1 MSDFINI
8 LNPIKLFF
16 LSLFETGKQE
26 KENFL
31 KLSLTML
38 STIIILILI
47 NFVIYSIYPDNS
59 EALKIQAKEIIRP
72 FLHLWLWPEP
82 IEQLQFLISLIS
94 IPPLMFCSIKIF
106 SSKFFSKISIT
117 NSMYFLNV
125 VLSFS
130 FLVILF
136 YLAFKFDDPNGIS
149 RAYLE
154 IVKECNCSFIFDIR
168 VTYKAMTTELRFLL
182 TLIFFP
188 VITYYIFNGLPKKY
202 KKIINWVFYSLILFF
217 LLSMFLLSICNRDNY
232 LGNYV
237 HFNSVL
243 YSIAQVQQG
252 KALLADFTTQY
263 GLYAH
268 FLYPFFK
275 LISLNVISFSMA
287 MSALTVASFSLLF
300 FGLRKIISNNLVVF
314 FTFLAIIYFG
324 YFYYLFNGNFDFY
337 YQYKSIRMIFPAIIL
352 FSVFTYILNPKKILY
367 LLIIFISSLSI
378 LWNFDS
384 GIICFLSFYIY
395 ILYERL
401 PGSNL
406 RSFAK
411 EFIKHTI
418 ISVTI
423 LSFTFFLF
431 SIIIYLQSNSFPNWS
446 LFLKFPILFGMTGFS
461 SLPMPIFHTWNL
473 VFLVYLYGIYVGL
486 NSILLN
492 KKIILDRVAFFVAI
506 FGFGIASYYLN
517 RSQDLNLLQTLYPS
531 IILLGIFLS
540 KILDRSNRDNLFKI
554 KNFLMVIIISFILVA
569 IFFQMLQPIKIINT
583 LTTRIPD
590 IINNKLTDQSVS
602 DGVALINFNS
612 KPNDQVVIISD
623 QDSVVYLETKTSS
636 AFSLPGLNEMAAK
649 SDWDIFNNSLLN
661 NNSFKVFLDSPDPKS
676 KYVKIFDPKS
686 KYVKILKDHYYLDD
700 WFGRWRMFVPKK
712 YALISQPGI
721 KATASYSSFCPNNSK
736 NCNSTVKNFLPIE
749 NLPKNNKY
757 IKVDFNLSEPITLQ
771 SILLNIII
779 DSHYAG
785 TVTTLPVEGI
795 WNIGI
800 LDHNNKQFVNTDA
813 RLEHLDY
820 EVNESFSV
828 LISDYSNYMK
838 TCEPFNIELIYNDNQ
853 KLKVRASCK

>member
-8 LNPIKLFF
+8 LNTIKLFF

-59 EALKIQAKEIIRP
+59 EALKIQAKEIIMP
-72 FLHLWLWPEP
+72 SNHLWLWPEP

-117 NSMYFLNV
+117 NSMHFLNV
-125 VLSFS
+125 VLSLS

-154 IVKECNCSFIFDIR
+154 IIKECNCSFIFDIR
-168 VTYKAMTTELRFLL
+168 VTFKAMTTELRFLL

-275 LISLNVISFSMA
+275 LINVNVISFSMT
-287 MSALTVASFSLLF
+287 MSAITLASFSLIF

-324 YFYYLFNGNFDFY
+324 YFYYLFNGDFDFY

-431 SIIIYLQSNSFPNWS
+431 SIIIYLQSNSLPNWS
-446 LFLKFPILFGMTGFS
+446 LFLKFSILFGMTGFS

-517 RSQDLNLLQTLYPS
+517 RSHDFNFLQTLYPS

-554 KNFLMVIIISFILVA
+554 KNFLMVIIISFILVT

-583 LTTRIPD
+583 LTPRIPD

-602 DGVALINFNS
+602 DGVALINSNS
-612 KPNDQVVIISD
+612 KPNDQVVIISN
-623 QDSVVYLETKTSS
+623 QDSVAFLETKTSS
-636 AFSLPGLNEMAAK
+636 AFSLPGSSEMWDK

-661 NNSFKVFLDSPDPKS
+661 NNSFKVYLSDTH
-676 KYVKIFDPKS
+676 DPKS

-712 YALISQPGI
+712 APISQPGI
-721 KATASYSSFCPNNSK
+721 KATASYSLFCPNNAK
-736 NCNSTVKNFLPIE
+736 NCNSTVKNFLPVE

-820 EVNESFSV
+820 EVKESFSV
-828 LISDYSNYMK
+828 LISDYSNYIK

>member
-1 MSDFINI
+1 
-8 LNPIKLFF
+8 
-16 LSLFETGKQE
+16 
-26 KENFL
+26 
-31 KLSLTML
+31 
-38 STIIILILI
+38 
-47 NFVIYSIYPDNS
+47 
-59 EALKIQAKEIIRP
+59 
-72 FLHLWLWPEP
+72 
-82 IEQLQFLISLIS
+82 
-94 IPPLMFCSIKIF
+94 
-106 SSKFFSKISIT
+106 
-117 NSMYFLNV
+117 
-125 VLSFS
+125 
-130 FLVILF
+130 
-136 YLAFKFDDPNGIS
+136 
-149 RAYLE
+149 
-154 IVKECNCSFIFDIR
+154 
-168 VTYKAMTTELRFLL
+168 
-182 TLIFFP
+182 
-188 VITYYIFNGLPKKY
+188 
-202 KKIINWVFYSLILFF
+202 
-217 LLSMFLLSICNRDNY
+217 MFLLSICNRDNY
-232 LGNYV
+232 LGDYM

-243 YSIAQVQQG
+243 YSITQVQQG
-252 KALLADFTTQY
+252 KVLLADFTTQY

-300 FGLRKIISNNLVVF
+300 FGLRKIISNNLVMF

-324 YFYYLFNGNFDFY
+324 YFYYLFNDDFDFY
-337 YQYKSIRMIFPAIIL
+337 YQYTSIRMIFPAIIL

-446 LFLKFPILFGMTGFS
+446 LFLKFPILFGMTGFTS
-461 SLPMPIFHTWNL
+461 FPMPIFHTWNL

-506 FGFGIASYYLN
+506 FGFGIASYFLN
-517 RSQDLNLLQTLYPS
+517 RSHDFNLLQTLYPS

-583 LTTRIPD
+583 LTPRIPD

-602 DGVALINFNS
+602 DGVALINSNS
-612 KPNDQVVIISD
+612 KPNDQVVIISAH
-623 QDSVVYLETKTSS
+623 DSVIYLETKTSS
-636 AFSLPGLNEMAAK
+636 AFSIPGFGEMVAK
-649 SDWDIFNNSLLN
+649 SDWDTFNNSLLN
-661 NNSFKVFLDSPDPKS
+661 NNSFKVFIPVNHDHKS
-676 KYVKIFDPKS
+676 KH
-686 KYVKILKDHYYLDD
+686 VKILKDHYYLDD

-712 YALISQPGI
+712 YASISQPGI

-779 DSHYAG
+779 NSHYAG

-800 LDHNNKQFVNTDA
+800 LDHSNKQFVNTGA
-813 RLEHLDY
+813 RLKDLNY

>member
-8 LNPIKLFF
+8 LNTIKLFF

-26 KENFL
+26 KEKFL

-59 EALKIQAKEIIRP
+59 EALKIQAKEIIMP
-72 FLHLWLWPEP
+72 SNHLWLWPEP

-94 IPPLMFCSIKIF
+94 IPPLMFCSIRIF
-106 SSKFFSKISIT
+106 SSKFLSKISIT
-117 NSMYFLNV
+117 NSMHFLNV

-136 YLAFKFDDPNGIS
+136 YLAFKFDDPNSIS

-154 IVKECNCSFIFDIR
+154 IIKECNCSFIFDIR

-252 KALLADFTTQY
+252 KALLADFTAQY

-275 LISLNVISFSMA
+275 LINVNVISFSMT
-287 MSALTVASFSLLF
+287 MSAITLASFSLIF
-300 FGLRKIISNNLVVF
+300 FGLRKIISNNVVVF

-324 YFYYLFNGNFDFY
+324 YFYYLFNGDFDFY

-431 SIIIYLQSNSFPNWS
+431 SIIIYLQSNSLPNWS
-446 LFLKFPILFGMTGFS
+446 LFLKFSILFGMTGFS

-506 FGFGIASYYLN
+506 FGFGVASYYLN
-517 RSQDLNLLQTLYPS
+517 RSHDFHFFQTLYPS

-554 KNFLMVIIISFILVA
+554 KNFLMVIIISFILVT

-583 LTTRIPD
+583 LTPRIPD
-590 IINNKLTDQSVS
+590 IINNKLTDKSVS
-602 DGVALINFNS
+602 DGVALINSNS
-612 KPNDQVVIISD
+612 KPNDQVVIISN
-623 QDSVVYLETKTSS
+623 QDSVAFLETKTSS
-636 AFSLPGLNEMAAK
+636 AFSLPGSSEMVVK

-661 NNSFKVFLDSPDPKS
+661 NNSFKVYLSDTH
-676 KYVKIFDPKS
+676 DPKS

-712 YALISQPGI
+712 APISQPGI
-721 KATASYSSFCPNNSK
+721 KATASYSLFCPNNAK
-736 NCNSTVKNFLPIE
+736 NCNSTVKNFLPVE

-820 EVNESFSV
+820 EVKESFSV
-828 LISDYSNYMK
+828 LISDYSNYIK

>member
-8 LNPIKLFF
+8 LNPIKLFL

-26 KENFL
+26 KKNFL

-59 EALKIQAKEIIRP
+59 EALKIQAKEIIMP
-72 FLHLWLWPEP
+72 SDHLYLWPEP

-117 NSMYFLNV
+117 NSMHFLNV
-125 VLSFS
+125 VLSLS

-168 VTYKAMTTELRFLL
+168 VTFKAMTTELRFLL

-202 KKIINWVFYSLILFF
+202 NKIINWVFYSLILFF
-217 LLSMFLLSICNRDNY
+217 LLSMFFLSICNRDNY
-232 LGNYV
+232 VGNYD
-237 HFNSVL
+237 HFNTVI
-243 YSIAQVQQG
+243 YPIAQVQQG

-263 GLYAH
+263 GLFAH

-324 YFYYLFNGNFDFY
+324 YFYYFFNGNFDFY
-337 YQYKSIRMIFPAIIL
+337 YQYRSIRMIFPAIIL

-431 SIIIYLQSNSFPNWS
+431 SIIIYLQSNSLPNWS
-446 LFLKFPILFGMTGFS
+446 LFLKFSILFGMTGFS

-473 VFLVYLYGIYVGL
+473 IFLVYLYGIYVGL

-517 RSQDLNLLQTLYPS
+517 RSHDFNFLQTLYPS

-540 KILDRSNRDNLFKI
+540 KILNRSNRDNLFKI
-554 KNFLMVIIISFILVA
+554 KNFLMVMIISFILVT

-583 LTTRIPD
+583 LATRIPD

-602 DGVALINFNS
+602 DGVALINSNS

-623 QDSVVYLETKTSS
+623 KDSVVYLETKTSS
-636 AFSLPGLNEMAAK
+636 AFSTPGINEIAAK

-661 NNSFKVFLDSPDPKS
+661 NNSFKVFLYNPSPTS
-676 KYVKIFDPKS
+676 KMNLKVI
-686 KYVKILKDHYYLDD
+686 KDHYYLDD
-700 WFGRWRMFVPKK
+700 WLGRWRMFVPKN
-712 YALISQPGI
+712 YVSISQPGI
-721 KATASYSSFCPNNSK
+721 KATASYASFCPNNSK

-785 TVTTLPVEGI
+785 TATTLPVEGI

>member
-8 LNPIKLFF
+8 LNTIKLFF

-31 KLSLTML
+31 KLSLAML

-59 EALKIQAKEIIRP
+59 EALKIQAKEIIMP
-72 FLHLWLWPEP
+72 SNHLWLWPEP

-94 IPPLMFCSIKIF
+94 IPPLMFCSIRIF
-106 SSKFFSKISIT
+106 SSKFLSKISIT
-117 NSMYFLNV
+117 NSMHFLNV

-136 YLAFKFDDPNGIS
+136 YLAFKFDDPNSIS

-154 IVKECNCSFIFDIR
+154 IIKECNCSFIFDIR

-275 LISLNVISFSMA
+275 LINVNVISFSMT
-287 MSALTVASFSLLF
+287 MSAITLASFSLIF

-324 YFYYLFNGNFDFY
+324 YFYYIFNGDFDFY

-431 SIIIYLQSNSFPNWS
+431 SIIIYLQSNSLPNWS
-446 LFLKFPILFGMTGFS
+446 LFLKFSILFGMTGFS

-506 FGFGIASYYLN
+506 FGFGVASYYLN
-517 RSQDLNLLQTLYPS
+517 RSHDFNFLQTLYPS

-554 KNFLMVIIISFILVA
+554 KNFLMVIIISFILVT

-583 LTTRIPD
+583 LTPRIPD

-602 DGVALINFNS
+602 DGVALINSNS
-612 KPNDQVVIISD
+612 KPNDQVVIISN
-623 QDSVVYLETKTSS
+623 QDSVAFLETKTSS
-636 AFSLPGLNEMAAK
+636 AFSLPGSSEMVVK

-661 NNSFKVFLDSPDPKS
+661 NNSFKVYLSDTH
-676 KYVKIFDPKS
+676 DPKS

-712 YALISQPGI
+712 APISQPGI
-721 KATASYSSFCPNNSK
+721 KATASYSLFCPNNAK
-736 NCNSTVKNFLPIE
+736 NCNSTVKNFLPVE

-820 EVNESFSV
+820 EVKESFSV
-828 LISDYSNYMK
+828 LISDYSNYIK

>member
-8 LNPIKLFF
+8 LNTIKLFF

-26 KENFL
+26 KEKFL

-59 EALKIQAKEIIRP
+59 EALKIQAKEIIMP
-72 FLHLWLWPEP
+72 SYHLLVWPEP

-94 IPPLMFCSIKIF
+94 IPPLMFCSIRIF
-106 SSKFFSKISIT
+106 SSKFLSKISIT
-117 NSMYFLNV
+117 NSMHFLNV

-136 YLAFKFDDPNGIS
+136 YLAFKFDDPNSIS

-154 IVKECNCSFIFDIR
+154 IIKECNCSFIFDIR

-252 KALLADFTTQY
+252 KALLADFTAQY

-275 LISLNVISFSMA
+275 LINVNVISFSMT
-287 MSALTVASFSLLF
+287 MSAITLASFSLIF
-300 FGLRKIISNNLVVF
+300 FGLRKIISNNVVVF

-324 YFYYLFNGNFDFY
+324 YFYYLFNGDFDFY

-431 SIIIYLQSNSFPNWS
+431 SIIIYLQSNSLPNWS
-446 LFLKFPILFGMTGFS
+446 LFLKFSILFGMTGFS

-506 FGFGIASYYLN
+506 FGFGVASYYLN
-517 RSQDLNLLQTLYPS
+517 RSHDFHFFQTLYPS

-554 KNFLMVIIISFILVA
+554 KNFLMVIIISFILVT

-583 LTTRIPD
+583 LTPRIPD

-602 DGVALINFNS
+602 DGVALINSNS
-612 KPNDQVVIISD
+612 KPNDQVVIISN
-623 QDSVVYLETKTSS
+623 QDSVAFLETKTSS
-636 AFSLPGLNEMAAK
+636 AFSLPGSSEMVVK

-661 NNSFKVFLDSPDPKS
+661 NNSFKVYLSDTH
-676 KYVKIFDPKS
+676 DPKS

-712 YALISQPGI
+712 APISQPGI
-721 KATASYSSFCPNNSK
+721 KATASYSLFCPNNAK
-736 NCNSTVKNFLPIE
+736 NCNSAVKNFLPVE

-820 EVNESFSV
+820 EVKESFSV
-828 LISDYSNYMK
+828 LISDYSNYIK

>member
-1 MSDFINI
+1 
-8 LNPIKLFF
+8 
-16 LSLFETGKQE
+16 
-26 KENFL
+26 
-31 KLSLTML
+31 
-38 STIIILILI
+38 
-47 NFVIYSIYPDNS
+47 
-59 EALKIQAKEIIRP
+59 
-72 FLHLWLWPEP
+72 
-82 IEQLQFLISLIS
+82 
-94 IPPLMFCSIKIF
+94 
-106 SSKFFSKISIT
+106 
-117 NSMYFLNV
+117 
-125 VLSFS
+125 
-130 FLVILF
+130 
-136 YLAFKFDDPNGIS
+136 
-149 RAYLE
+149 
-154 IVKECNCSFIFDIR
+154 
-168 VTYKAMTTELRFLL
+168 
-182 TLIFFP
+182 
-188 VITYYIFNGLPKKY
+188 
-202 KKIINWVFYSLILFF
+202 
-217 LLSMFLLSICNRDNY
+217 
-232 LGNYV
+232 
-237 HFNSVL
+237 
-243 YSIAQVQQG
+243 
-252 KALLADFTTQY
+252 
-263 GLYAH
+263 
-268 FLYPFFK
+268 
-275 LISLNVISFSMA
+275 
-287 MSALTVASFSLLF
+287 
-300 FGLRKIISNNLVVF
+300 
-314 FTFLAIIYFG
+314 
-324 YFYYLFNGNFDFY
+324 
-337 YQYKSIRMIFPAIIL
+337 MIFPAIIL
-352 FSVFTYILNPKKILY
+352 FSVFTYILNPTKILY

-406 RSFAK
+406 RNFTK

-418 ISVTI
+418 ISLII

-446 LFLKFPILFGMTGFS
+446 LFLKFSILYGMTGFS

-506 FGFGIASYYLN
+506 FGFGISSYYLN
-517 RSQDLNLLQTLYPS
+517 RSLDLNLLQVLYPA

-554 KNFLMVIIISFILVA
+554 KNFLMVIIISFILVT

-583 LTTRIPD
+583 LATRIPD

-602 DGVALINFNS
+602 DGVALINSNS

-623 QDSVVYLETKTSS
+623 KDSVVYLETKTSS
-636 AFSLPGLNEMAAK
+636 AFSTPGINEIAAK

-661 NNSFKVFLDSPDPKS
+661 NNSFKVFLYNPSPTS
-676 KYVKIFDPKS
+676 KMNLKVI
-686 KYVKILKDHYYLDD
+686 KDHYYLDD
-700 WFGRWRMFVPKK
+700 WLGRWRMFVPKN
-712 YALISQPGI
+712 YASISQPGI
-721 KATASYSSFCPNNSK
+721 KATASYASFCPNNSK
-736 NCNSTVKNFLPIE
+736 NCNNTVKNFLPIE

-785 TVTTLPVEGI
+785 TATTLPVEGI

>member
-8 LNPIKLFF
+8 LNTIKLFF

-38 STIIILILI
+38 STIVILILI

-59 EALKIQAKEIIRP
+59 EALKIQAKEIIMP
-72 FLHLWLWPEP
+72 SNHLWLWPEP

-94 IPPLMFCSIKIF
+94 IPPLMFCSIRIF
-106 SSKFFSKISIT
+106 SSKFLSKISIT
-117 NSMYFLNV
+117 NSMHFLNV

-136 YLAFKFDDPNGIS
+136 YLAFKFDDPNSIS

-154 IVKECNCSFIFDIR
+154 IIKECNCSFIFDIR

-252 KALLADFTTQY
+252 KVLLADFTAQY

-275 LISLNVISFSMA
+275 LINVNVISFSMT
-287 MSALTVASFSLLF
+287 MSAITLASFSLIF

-324 YFYYLFNGNFDFY
+324 YFYYIFNGDFDFY

-431 SIIIYLQSNSFPNWS
+431 SIIIYLQSNSLPNWS
-446 LFLKFPILFGMTGFS
+446 LFLKFSILFGMTGFS

-506 FGFGIASYYLN
+506 FGFGVASYYLN
-517 RSQDLNLLQTLYPS
+517 RSHDFHFFQTLYPS

-554 KNFLMVIIISFILVA
+554 KNFLMVIIISFILVT

-583 LTTRIPD
+583 LTPRIPD

-602 DGVALINFNS
+602 DGVALINSNS
-612 KPNDQVVIISD
+612 KPNDQVVIISN
-623 QDSVVYLETKTSS
+623 QDSVAFLETKTSS
-636 AFSLPGLNEMAAK
+636 AFSLPGSSEMVVK

-661 NNSFKVFLDSPDPKS
+661 NNSFKVYLSDTH
-676 KYVKIFDPKS
+676 DPKS

-712 YALISQPGI
+712 APISQPGI
-721 KATASYSSFCPNNSK
+721 KATASYSLFCPNNEK
-736 NCNSTVKNFLPIE
+736 NCNSTVKNFLPVE

-820 EVNESFSV
+820 EVKESFSV
-828 LISDYSNYMK
+828 LISDYSNYIK

>member
-1 MSDFINI
+1 MSNFII
-8 LNPIKLFF
+8 FLNHIKLFF

-38 STIIILILI
+38 LTIIILILI
-47 NFVIYSIYPDNS
+47 NFIIYSIFPDNS
-59 EALKIQAKEIIRP
+59 EALKIQAKEIMEP
-72 FLHLWLWPEP
+72 ASHLWIWPEP
-82 IEQLQFLISLIS
+82 IEQLQYFITLIS
-94 IPPLMFCSIKIF
+94 IPPLIFCSINIF
-106 SSKFFSKISIT
+106 SSKVFNKISIT
-117 NSMYFLNV
+117 NSMHFLNV

-136 YLAFKFDDPNGIS
+136 YLAFKFDNPNVIH

-154 IVKECNCSFIFDIR
+154 IIQECNCSFLFDIR
-168 VTYKAMTTELRFLL
+168 VTYRAITTELRFLL

-188 VITYYIFNGLPKKY
+188 IITYYIFKSVPKKY
-202 KKIINWVFYSLILFF
+202 KKIINLVFYSLILFF

-243 YSIAQVQQG
+243 YSMVQVQQG
-252 KALLADFTTQY
+252 KILLADFTTQY

-275 LISLNVISFSMA
+275 LISLNVISFSMT
-287 MSALTVASFSLLF
+287 MSALTVASFSLIF
-300 FGLRKIISNNLVVF
+300 FGLRKIISNSLVLF

-324 YFYYLFNGNFDFY
+324 YFYYLFNGDSDFDFY
-337 YQYKSIRMIFPAIIL
+337 YQYKPIRMIFPAIIL
-352 FSVFTYILNPKKILY
+352 FSVFTYILNPKKTLY
-367 LLIIFISSLSI
+367 LLIIFLSSLSI

-406 RSFAK
+406 RSFAN

-418 ISVTI
+418 ISTTI

-431 SIIIYLQSNSFPNWS
+431 SIIIYLQSNSLPNWS

-517 RSQDLNLLQTLYPS
+517 RSHDLNLLQTLYPS

-540 KILDRSNRDNLFKI
+540 KILERSNRDNLFKI
-554 KNFLMVIIISFILVA
+554 KNFLMVTTISFILVT

-590 IINNKLTDQSVS
+590 IINNKLTDQLVS
-602 DGVALINFNS
+602 DGVSFINSNS
-612 KPNDQVVIISD
+612 KSNDQVVIISD
-623 QDSVVYLETKTSS
+623 HDSVIYLETKTSS
-636 AFSLPGLNEMAAK
+636 AFQIPGFDEMTAK
-649 SDWDIFNNSLLN
+649 TDWEIFNNSLLK
-661 NNSFKVFLDSPDPKS
+661 NNSFKVFLADNHDPK
-676 KYVKIFDPKS
+676 F
-686 KYVKILKDHYYLDD
+686 KYVKILKDHYYLDG

-712 YALISQPGI
+712 YASISQPNI

-736 NCNSTVKNFLPIE
+736 NCNSTVKNFLPVE
-749 NLPKNNKY
+749 NLPTNNKY
-757 IKVDFNLSEPITLQ
+757 IKIDFNLSEPITLQ

-800 LDHNNKQFVNTDA
+800 LDHNNKQFINTDA

-828 LISDYSNYMK
+828 LISDYSTYMK

-853 KLKVRASCK
+853 KLKVQASCK

>member
-8 LNPIKLFF
+8 LNTIKLFF

-59 EALKIQAKEIIRP
+59 EALKLQGKEIIIP
-72 FLHLWLWPEP
+72 AYHLWLWPEP

-117 NSMYFLNV
+117 NSMHFLNV

-130 FLVILF
+130 FLAILF

-154 IVKECNCSFIFDIR
+154 IIKECNCSFIFDIR

-252 KALLADFTTQY
+252 KAVLADFTAQY

-275 LISLNVISFSMA
+275 LINVNVISFSMT
-287 MSALTVASFSLLF
+287 MSAITLASFSLIF

-324 YFYYLFNGNFDFY
+324 YFYYLFNGDFDFY

-431 SIIIYLQSNSFPNWS
+431 SIIIYLQSNSLPNWS
-446 LFLKFPILFGMTGFS
+446 LFLKFSILFGMTGFS

-517 RSQDLNLLQTLYPS
+517 RSHDFNFLQTLYPS

-554 KNFLMVIIISFILVA
+554 KNFLMVIIISFILVT

-583 LTTRIPD
+583 LTPRIPD

-602 DGVALINFNS
+602 DGVALINSNS
-612 KPNDQVVIISD
+612 KPNDQVVIISN
-623 QDSVVYLETKTSS
+623 QDSVAFLETKTSS
-636 AFSLPGLNEMAAK
+636 AFSLPGSSEMWDK

-661 NNSFKVFLDSPDPKS
+661 NNSFKVYLSDTH
-676 KYVKIFDPKS
+676 DPKS

-712 YALISQPGI
+712 APISQPGI
-721 KATASYSSFCPNNSK
+721 KATASYSLFCQNNAK
-736 NCNSTVKNFLPIE
+736 NCNSTVKNFLPVE

-820 EVNESFSV
+820 EVKESFSV
-828 LISDYSNYMK
+828 LISDYSNYIK

>member
-8 LNPIKLFF
+8 LNTIKLFF

-26 KENFL
+26 KEKFL

-59 EALKIQAKEIIRP
+59 EALKIQAKEIIMP
-72 FLHLWLWPEP
+72 SNHLWLWPEP

-94 IPPLMFCSIKIF
+94 IPPLMFCSIRIF
-106 SSKFFSKISIT
+106 SSKFLSKISIT
-117 NSMYFLNV
+117 NSMHFLNV

-136 YLAFKFDDPNGIS
+136 YLAFKFDDPNSIS

-154 IVKECNCSFIFDIR
+154 IIKECNCSFIFDIR

-252 KALLADFTTQY
+252 KALLADFTAQY

-275 LISLNVISFSMA
+275 LINVNVISFSMT
-287 MSALTVASFSLLF
+287 MSAITLASFSLIF

-324 YFYYLFNGNFDFY
+324 YFYYLFNGDFDFY

-431 SIIIYLQSNSFPNWS
+431 SIIIYLQSNSLPNWS
-446 LFLKFPILFGMTGFS
+446 LFLKFSILFGMTGFS

-506 FGFGIASYYLN
+506 FGFGVASYYLN
-517 RSQDLNLLQTLYPS
+517 RSHDFHFFQTLYPS

-554 KNFLMVIIISFILVA
+554 KNFLMVIIISFILVT

-583 LTTRIPD
+583 LTPRIPD
-590 IINNKLTDQSVS
+590 IINNKLTDKSVS
-602 DGVALINFNS
+602 DGVALINSNS
-612 KPNDQVVIISD
+612 KPNDQVVIISN
-623 QDSVVYLETKTSS
+623 QDSVAFLETKTSS
-636 AFSLPGLNEMAAK
+636 AFSLPGSSEMVVK

-661 NNSFKVFLDSPDPKS
+661 NNSFKVYLSDTH
-676 KYVKIFDPKS
+676 DPKS

-712 YALISQPGI
+712 APISQPGI
-721 KATASYSSFCPNNSK
+721 KATASYSLFCPNNAK
-736 NCNSTVKNFLPIE
+736 NCNSTVKNFLPVE

-820 EVNESFSV
+820 EVKESFSV
-828 LISDYSNYMK
+828 LISDYSNYIK

>member
-8 LNPIKLFF
+8 LNTIKLFF

-59 EALKIQAKEIIRP
+59 EALKLQVKEIIIP
-72 FLHLWLWPEP
+72 SYHLWLWPEP

-94 IPPLMFCSIKIF
+94 IPPLMFLSIRVF
-106 SSKFFSKISIT
+106 SSKFLSKISIT
-117 NSMYFLNV
+117 NSMHFLNV

-154 IVKECNCSFIFDIR
+154 IIKECNCSFIFDIR

-275 LISLNVISFSMA
+275 LINVNVISFSMT
-287 MSALTVASFSLLF
+287 MSAITLASFSLIF

-324 YFYYLFNGNFDFY
+324 YFYYLFNGDFDFY

-431 SIIIYLQSNSFPNWS
+431 SIIIYLQSNSLPNWS
-446 LFLKFPILFGMTGFS
+446 LFLKFSILFGMTGFS

-517 RSQDLNLLQTLYPS
+517 RSHDFNFLQTLYPS

-554 KNFLMVIIISFILVA
+554 KNFLMVIIISFILVT

-583 LTTRIPD
+583 LTPRIPD

-602 DGVALINFNS
+602 DGVALINSNS
-612 KPNDQVVIISD
+612 KPNDQVVIISN
-623 QDSVVYLETKTSS
+623 QDSVAFLETKTSS
-636 AFSLPGLNEMAAK
+636 AFSLPGSSEMVVK

-661 NNSFKVFLDSPDPKS
+661 NNSFKVYLSDTH
-676 KYVKIFDPKS
+676 DPKS

-712 YALISQPGI
+712 APISQPGI
-721 KATASYSSFCPNNSK
+721 KATASYSLFCPNNAK
-736 NCNSTVKNFLPIE
+736 NCNSTVKNFLPVE

-820 EVNESFSV
+820 EVKESFSV
-828 LISDYSNYMK
+828 LISDYSNYIK

>member
-8 LNPIKLFF
+8 LNTIKLFF

-59 EALKIQAKEIIRP
+59 EALKIQAKEIIMP
-72 FLHLWLWPEP
+72 SDHLYLWPEP

-117 NSMYFLNV
+117 NSMHFLNV
-125 VLSFS
+125 VLSLS

-168 VTYKAMTTELRFLL
+168 VTFKAMTTELRFLL

-202 KKIINWVFYSLILFF
+202 NKIINWVFYSLILFF

-243 YSIAQVQQG
+243 YSITQVQQG

-275 LISLNVISFSMA
+275 LINVNVISFSMT
-287 MSALTVASFSLLF
+287 MSAITVASFSLLF

-378 LWNFDS
+378 LWNFDI

-431 SIIIYLQSNSFPNWS
+431 SIIIYLQSNSLPNWS
-446 LFLKFPILFGMTGFS
+446 LFLKFSILFGMTGFS

-473 VFLVYLYGIYVGL
+473 IFLVYLYGIYVGL

-517 RSQDLNLLQTLYPS
+517 RSHDFNFLQTLYPS

-540 KILDRSNRDNLFKI
+540 KILNRSNRDNLFKI
-554 KNFLMVIIISFILVA
+554 KNFLMVMIISFILVT

-583 LTTRIPD
+583 LTPRIPD

-602 DGVALINFNS
+602 DGVALINSNS
-612 KPNDQVVIISD
+612 KPNDQVVIISN
-623 QDSVVYLETKTSS
+623 QDSVVFLETKTSS
-636 AFSLPGLNEMAAK
+636 AFSLPGSSEMTAK

-661 NNSFKVFLDSPDPKS
+661 NNSFKVFLSDTH
-676 KYVKIFDPKS
+676 DPKS

-712 YALISQPGI
+712 APISQPGV
-721 KATASYSSFCPNNSK
+721 KATASYSLFCPNNAK
-736 NCNSTVKNFLPIE
+736 NCNSTVKNFLPVE

-820 EVNESFSV
+820 EVKESFSV
-828 LISDYSNYMK
+828 LISDYSNYIK

>member
-8 LNPIKLFF
+8 LNTIKLFF

-59 EALKIQAKEIIRP
+59 EALKLQVKEIIIP
-72 FLHLWLWPEP
+72 SYHLWLWPEP

-117 NSMYFLNV
+117 NSMHFLNV

-154 IVKECNCSFIFDIR
+154 IIKECNCSFIFDIR

-252 KALLADFTTQY
+252 KAVLADFTAQY

-275 LISLNVISFSMA
+275 LINVNVISFSMT
-287 MSALTVASFSLLF
+287 MSAITLASFSLIF

-324 YFYYLFNGNFDFY
+324 YFYYLFNGDFDFY

-431 SIIIYLQSNSFPNWS
+431 SIIIYLQSNSLPNWS
-446 LFLKFPILFGMTGFS
+446 LFLKFSILFGMTGFS

-506 FGFGIASYYLN
+506 FGFGVASYYLN
-517 RSQDLNLLQTLYPS
+517 RSHDFHFFQTLYPS

-554 KNFLMVIIISFILVA
+554 KNFLMVIIISFILVT

-583 LTTRIPD
+583 LTPRIPD

-602 DGVALINFNS
+602 DGVALINSNS
-612 KPNDQVVIISD
+612 KPNDQVVIISN
-623 QDSVVYLETKTSS
+623 QDSVAFLETKTSS
-636 AFSLPGLNEMAAK
+636 AFSLPGSSEMWDK

-661 NNSFKVFLDSPDPKS
+661 NNSFKVYLSDTH
-676 KYVKIFDPKS
+676 DPKS

-712 YALISQPGI
+712 APISQPGI
-721 KATASYSSFCPNNSK
+721 KATASYSLFCPNNAK
-736 NCNSTVKNFLPIE
+736 NCNSTVKNFLPVE

-820 EVNESFSV
+820 EVKESFSV
-828 LISDYSNYMK
+828 LISDYSNYIK

>member
-8 LNPIKLFF
+8 LNTIKLFF

-38 STIIILILI
+38 STIVILILI

-59 EALKIQAKEIIRP
+59 EALKIQAKEIIMP
-72 FLHLWLWPEP
+72 SYHLLVWPEP

-94 IPPLMFCSIKIF
+94 IPPLIFCCIRIF
-106 SSKFFSKISIT
+106 SSKFLSKISIT
-117 NSMYFLNV
+117 NSMHFLNV

-136 YLAFKFDDPNGIS
+136 YLAFKFDDPNSIS

-154 IVKECNCSFIFDIR
+154 IMKECNCSFIFDIR

-252 KALLADFTTQY
+252 KALLADFTAQY

-275 LISLNVISFSMA
+275 LINVNVISFSMT
-287 MSALTVASFSLLF
+287 MSAITLASFSLIF

-324 YFYYLFNGNFDFY
+324 YFYYLFNGDFDFY

-431 SIIIYLQSNSFPNWS
+431 SIIIYLQSNSLPNWS
-446 LFLKFPILFGMTGFS
+446 LFLKFSILFGMTGFS

-506 FGFGIASYYLN
+506 FGFGVASYYLN
-517 RSQDLNLLQTLYPS
+517 RSHDFHFFQTLYPS

-554 KNFLMVIIISFILVA
+554 KNFLMVIIISFILVT

-583 LTTRIPD
+583 LTPRIPD

-602 DGVALINFNS
+602 DGVALINSNS
-612 KPNDQVVIISD
+612 KPNDQVVIISN
-623 QDSVVYLETKTSS
+623 QDSVAFLETKTSS
-636 AFSLPGLNEMAAK
+636 AFSLPGSSEMVVK

-661 NNSFKVFLDSPDPKS
+661 NNSFKVYLSDTH
-676 KYVKIFDPKS
+676 DPKS

-712 YALISQPGI
+712 APISQPGI
-721 KATASYSSFCPNNSK
+721 KATASYSLFCPNNAK
-736 NCNSTVKNFLPIE
+736 NCNSTVKNFLPVE

-820 EVNESFSV
+820 EVKESFSV
-828 LISDYSNYMK
+828 LISDYSNYIK